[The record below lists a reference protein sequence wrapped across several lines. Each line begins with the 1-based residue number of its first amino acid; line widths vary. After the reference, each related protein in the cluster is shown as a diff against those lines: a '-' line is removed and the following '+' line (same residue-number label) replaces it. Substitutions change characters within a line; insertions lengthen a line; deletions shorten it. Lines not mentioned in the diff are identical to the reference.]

1 MDELISIKQ
10 ALSFLLEQE
19 NIRHQEIQMLHEE
32 IEALNKSLEGRSQEF
47 SRWVD
52 DRDFRDF
59 SGKYSEK
66 LAPYAEKMG
75 KIHDGYDLIRDTYD
89 AYNSSEGDI
98 PEEEFVED
106 TVKALD
112 GYLADIGIPAGTK
125 VEVKADL
132 NGDGVTETVVD
143 STETSGD
150 TESPESE
157 EAAVTSTDDVKAA
170 FMEDKDA
177 QKAKEALIA
186 TGMSEKKA
194 DAEVQKWIDES
205 DEAAFMDSINN
216 AVDKELAKK

>member
-143 STETSGD
+143 STETPA
-150 TESPESE
+150 ESA
-157 EAAVTSTDDVKAA
+157 EAPAEATSTEDIKAA

-177 QKAKEALIA
+177 QKAKEALVA

-194 DAEVQKWIDES
+194 DAEIQKWINES
-205 DEAAFMDSINN
+205 DEAAFMDSINS

>member
-59 SGKYSEK
+59 SGKYAEK

-112 GYLADIGIPAGTK
+112 SYLADIGIPAGTK

-143 STETSGD
+143 STETPA
-150 TESPESE
+150 ESA
-157 EAAVTSTDDVKAA
+157 EAPAEATSTEDIKAA

-177 QKAKEALIA
+177 QKAKEALVA

-194 DAEVQKWIDES
+194 DAEIQKWINES
-205 DEAAFMDSINN
+205 DEAAFMDSINS

>member
-143 STETSGD
+143 STETPA
-150 TESPESE
+150 ESA
-157 EAAVTSTDDVKAA
+157 EAPAEATSTDDVKAA

-177 QKAKEALIA
+177 QKAKEALVA

-194 DAEVQKWIDES
+194 DAEIQKWINES
-205 DEAAFMDSINN
+205 DEAAFMDSINS